1 MYFLHLSSSKF
12 QIHNTV
18 DKKQWNNHSLM
29 NGQSCCFFSD
39 LKEVWTGDGDEK
51 KFSCM
56 LFQNGRV
63 GLKFGLHA
71 NQDT

>member
-1 MYFLHLSSSKF
+1 
-12 QIHNTV
+12 
-18 DKKQWNNHSLM
+18 M
-29 NGQSCCFFSD
+29 NGQGCCFFSD
-39 LKEVWTGDGDEK
+39 LKEVWTGGGDEK